1 MPAELIRDQ
10 LAQDARIVHAF
21 NQFDPYAANILARI
35 KLPDTN
41 QSFLA
46 FPMGPV
52 FRDLS
57 RLLRYIFM

>member
-10 LAQDARIVHAF
+10 LAQDARIICAF
-21 NQFDPYAANILARI
+21 NQFNPHAANILARI
-35 KLPDTN
+35 ELLDTN
-41 QSFLA
+41 RSFLA

-52 FRDLS
+52 FCDLS